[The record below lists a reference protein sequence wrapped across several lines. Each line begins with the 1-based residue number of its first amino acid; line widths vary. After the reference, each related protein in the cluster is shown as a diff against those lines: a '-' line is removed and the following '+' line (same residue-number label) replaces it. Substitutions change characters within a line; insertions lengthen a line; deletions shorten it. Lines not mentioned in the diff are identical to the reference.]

1 MAADNTLEINNQ
13 QTTQQIDSKSENISS
28 KLLNMWRTIN
38 NEKDL
43 LNLINMVSVEVF
55 GQTEEKSQ
63 LYSLKQLHFNAYS
76 KDKEKLYITF
86 KIPKK
91 KRGEFRTIDAPNP
104 TLKGIQQCLNYIFQQ
119 IYAPN
124 KSAVGFVPTRSIV
137 DGAKVHTSQK
147 FVYNIDLK
155 DFFPSISSGRL
166 YKRLQSKPFGLN
178 QKIASLVSDL
188 CCYKNAENKLVLPQG
203 APTSP
208 TITNFICERLDRKLC
223 KLARAYGLKYTRYAD
238 DITFSGMKNIFS
250 DNGKFCKSLRN
261 IIENEEHFTINKNK
275 SHLCHIGMRQ
285 EVTGLTVNEK
295 VNVSRK
301 YVKQLRTMIHNWE
314 TSGYEVAQSKFLEHY
329 EPTKHINGFHHIEK
343 VIGGKLDFLKM
354 VKGEN
359 SSIYKNLNE
368 RFKILSICRKL
379 ANESQNTKETAIDTP
394 EIQVADNQNDKN
406 RNANTTNDA
415 IGEKLN
421 LLFESNFDLSIL

>member
-1 MAADNTLEINNQ
+1 M
-13 QTTQQIDSKSENISS
+13 
-28 KLLNMWRTIN
+28 
-38 NEKDL
+38 
-43 LNLINMVSVEVF
+43 LNLINIVSVEIF

-63 LYSLKQLHFNAYS
+63 FYTLKQLHFHAHSIDN
-76 KDKEKLYITF
+76 EKLYITF

-104 TLKGIQQCLNYIFQQ
+104 TLKGIQQCLNYILQQ
-119 IYAPN
+119 IYIPN
-124 KSAVGFVPTRSIV
+124 KSAVGFVPNRSIV

-166 YKRLQSKPFGLN
+166 YKRLQSKPFCLN
-178 QKIASLVSDL
+178 PQIASLVSDL

-250 DNGKFCKSLRN
+250 ENGKFCKSLRN
-261 IIENEEHFTINKNK
+261 IIENEEHFTINKDK
-275 SHLCHIGMRQ
+275 SRLCHIGMRQ

-314 TSGYEVAQSKFLEHY
+314 TKGYEEAQSKFVELY
-329 EPTKHINGFHHIEK
+329 KPTKQLNGIPRIEN

-359 SSIYKNLNE
+359 DHTYKNLKE
-368 RFKILSICRKL
+368 RFNRILKNYNLTIEEDNSNVEEFVL
-379 ANESQNTKETAIDTP
+379 TEFQNIASLIDNT
-394 EIQVADNQNDKN
+394 DNQ
-406 RNANTTNDA
+406 
-415 IGEKLN
+415 
-421 LLFESNFDLSIL
+421 S

>member
-1 MAADNTLEINNQ
+1 MADNILEINNKQ
-13 QTTQQIDSKSENISS
+13 EPLQIFSEVENFSS
-28 KLLNMWRTIN
+28 RIVNLWQSIN
-38 NEKDL
+38 DENDL
-43 LNLINMVSVEVF
+43 LNLINIVSVEIF
-55 GQTEEKSQ
+55 GETEEKSQ
-63 LYSLKQLHFNAYS
+63 FYTLKQLHFHAHSN
-76 KDKEKLYITF
+76 DNEKLYITF
-86 KIPKK
+86 RIPKK

-119 IYAPN
+119 IYIPN
-124 KSAVGFVPTRSIV
+124 KSAVGFVPNRSIV

-166 YKRLQSKPFGLN
+166 YKRLQSKPFCLN
-178 QKIASLVSDL
+178 PQIASLVSDL

-250 DNGKFCKSLRN
+250 ENGKFCKSLRN
-261 IIENEEHFTINKNK
+261 IIENEEHFTINKDK
-275 SHLCHIGMRQ
+275 SRLCHIGMRQ

-314 TSGYEVAQSKFLEHY
+314 TNGYEEAQSKFIKLY
-329 EPTKHINGFHHIEK
+329 EPTKQLRKIPRIEN

-359 SSIYKNLNE
+359 DYTYKNLKE
-368 RFKILSICRKL
+368 RFKRILKNYNLTIEEDNSNVEEIVL
-379 ANESQNTKETAIDTP
+379 TEFQNIASLID
-394 EIQVADNQNDKN
+394 
-406 RNANTTNDA
+406 NT
-415 IGEKLN
+415 
-421 LLFESNFDLSIL
+421 

>member
-1 MAADNTLEINNQ
+1 MADNTLEINNKQ
-13 QTTQQIDSKSENISS
+13 ESLQIISEVENFSSRIVNLWQSISDE
-28 KLLNMWRTIN
+28 N
-38 NEKDL
+38 DL
-43 LNLINMVSVEVF
+43 LNLINIVSVEIF

-63 LYSLKQLHFNAYS
+63 FYTLKQLHFHAHSN
-76 KDKEKLYITF
+76 DNEKLYITF
-86 KIPKK
+86 RIPKK
-91 KRGEFRTIDAPNP
+91 KRGEFRTIDAPNS

-119 IYAPN
+119 IYTPN
-124 KSAVGFVPTRSIV
+124 KYAVGFVPNRSIV

-166 YKRLQSKPFGLN
+166 YKRLQSKPFCLN
-178 QKIASLVSDL
+178 PQIASLVSDL
-188 CCYKNAENKLVLPQG
+188 CCYKNAENKSVLPQG

-223 KLARAYGLKYTRYAD
+223 KLAVAYGLKYTRYAD

-250 DNGKFCKSLRN
+250 ENGKFCKSLRN
-261 IIENEEHFTINKNK
+261 IIENEEHFTINKDK
-275 SHLCHIGMRQ
+275 TRLCHIGMRQ

-314 TSGYEVAQSKFLEHY
+314 TNGYEEAQSTFIKLY
-329 EPTKHINGFHHIEK
+329 EPTKQLSSNPRIEN

-354 VKGEN
+354 VKGE
-359 SSIYKNLNE
+359 SDSIYKNLNE
-368 RFKILSICRKL
+368 RFKILSVCRKL
-379 ANESQNTKETAIDTP
+379 AIESQKSAEATIDMYKVQNP
-394 EIQVADNQNDKN
+394 DNQSNELS
-406 RNANTTNDA
+406 NTTGTS
-415 IGEKLN
+415 IEEKLN
-421 LLFESNFDLSIL
+421 QLFESNFDLSIL